1 MEKMCQDGFLCYR
14 FTPTPHHYHHYHRP
28 PQKNFLL
35 EATSGFRKEA
45 RAPESVSTALS
56 INGVPNNT
64 ECILFA
70 TSLML
75 NAVETDFRALASF
88 LKPEVWNVLSKIF

>member
-1 MEKMCQDGFLCYR
+1 MEKMCQDGFLCYC
-14 FTPTPHHYHHYHRP
+14 FTPTPHHHHP
-28 PQKNFLL
+28 LPKNFLL

-45 RAPESVSTALS
+45 RAPESVSAALS
-56 INGVPNNT
+56 INGVPNST

-75 NAVETDFRALASF
+75 NAVETDFGALASF
-88 LKPEVWNVLSKIF
+88 LKPEV